1 MIFPLSPPMFDLLIL
16 SITEQEDSYGYQ
28 LRQKIKNVSSVK
40 DSTLYPILKRL
51 QEQGF
56 LTVYDQPF
64 QGRNRRYYRITDSG
78 RERYQELMEEW
89 QLHKEAIDRI
99 LKGGSEE

>member
-28 LRQKIKNVSSVK
+28 LSQKIKNVSGVK

>member
-1 MIFPLSPPMFDLLIL
+1 MS
-16 SITEQEDSYGYQ
+16 QN
-28 LRQKIKNVSSVK
+28 IKNVSGVK

-56 LTVYDQPF
+56 LSVYDQPF

-78 RERYQELMEEW
+78 RQRYRELMEEW
-89 QLHKEAIDRI
+89 QLHKEAIDQI
-99 LKGGSEE
+99 LKGEMKE